1 MNVLDRAQGAIRM
14 PLQDHFHPPLSARR
28 HWHAFH
34 NAWATYLSSD
44 LNRRLPPGYFAES
57 NVQFNIEIDV
67 AAFEESGAAPAAGT
81 EELWKPAAPARTIPF
96 TIATDV
102 VEVLV
107 FSQEGGPTL
116 AGAVELVSPAN
127 KDRPAHRN
135 AFVSKCEAYLQ
146 QGVGLVI
153 VDVVTERETNLH
165 NELLARLSGAAAPF
179 LDALLYATA
188 YRPVGQNGQGNL
200 DIWEETLAVGR
211 ALPTL
216 PLWLRGGLR
225 LPVELE
231 TTYER
236 TCKEQRVTANGAP
249 VAIGKPPKED
259 PSP

>member
-1 MNVLDRAQGAIRM
+1 
-14 PLQDHFHPPLSARR
+14 
-28 HWHAFH
+28 
-34 NAWATYLSSD
+34 
-44 LNRRLPPGYFAES
+44 
-57 NVQFNIEIDV
+57 IDA
-67 AAFEESGAAPAAGT
+67 AAFEEAGASRPVDT
-81 EELWKPAAPARTIPF
+81 EEASAPAAPARTIPF

-102 VEVLV
+102 IEVLV
-107 FSQEGGPTL
+107 FSQGGGPTL

-188 YRPVGQNGQGNL
+188 YRPAGRNGQTNL
-200 DIWEETLAVGR
+200 EIWEETLAVGR

-216 PLWLRGGLR
+216 PLW
-225 LPVELE
+225 
-231 TTYER
+231 
-236 TCKEQRVTANGAP
+236 
-249 VAIGKPPKED
+249 
-259 PSP
+259 